1 MSAEQIEPPSV
12 RILVV
17 DDDTMLCRAVERMLK
32 PHVITVVAGGREALA
47 ALEGAAF
54 DIILCDVMMPGMSGP
69 ELFHALA
76 AARPDMQ
83 PRMMFMTGGM
93 LEHVEPMMAGVPNKL
108 IEKPF
113 SRAELK
119 MAIEDFLAQIPG

>member
-1 MSAEQIEPPSV
+1 MSEI

-17 DDDTMLCRAVERMLK
+17 DDDTMLCRAVERMLR
-32 PHVITVVAGGREALA
+32 PHETTVVSGGREALELLQTA
-47 ALEGAAF
+47 EF
-54 DIILCDVMMPGMSGP
+54 DVILCDVMMPGMSGP

-76 AARPDMQ
+76 RACPGLQR
-83 PRMMFMTGGM
+83 RMMFMTGGM
-93 LEHVEPMMAGVPNKL
+93 LEYVEPMMAGVDNKL

-119 MAIEDFLAQIPG
+119 LAIEEFLAELSQS